1 VYILYTSDVHCGYD
15 QGFGY
20 AGLWEIRNT
29 LEREGYETILVDDGD
44 SIQGEASGTIG
55 EEYADLYGQGRITV
69 TDGE

>member
-1 VYILYTSDVHCGYD
+1 MSGTKIITNYNIERGGAHEKTSCIRDT
-15 QGFGY
+15 
-20 AGLWEIRNT
+20 AGSPSY
-29 LEREGYETILVDDGD
+29 GDGD